1 MNSLGL
7 INERRTFRGECEMR
21 SKVVD
26 KFCQLDPVEKCLFG
40 STSFPLC
47 DLFIRSLGQKS
58 LIHIHRLCFV
68 HYECCFV
75 SVRN

>member
-40 STSFPLC
+40 STSFP
-47 DLFIRSLGQKS
+47 
-58 LIHIHRLCFV
+58 
-68 HYECCFV
+68 
-75 SVRN
+75 